1 MIADHDYHT
10 TDCLISNERSSMM
23 GVNSLAG
30 QNSQMPQELRKVGI
44 VGAAGW
50 RVGTSDWTWA
60 AAIGTACSYINI
72 QLDEV

>member
-1 MIADHDYHT
+1 MNTDHDNHT
-10 TDCLISNERSSMM
+10 TDCLVSNERSSII

-30 QNSQMPQELRKVGI
+30 QNSQTPQELRKVGI
-44 VGAAGW
+44 AGAAGW
-50 RVGTSDWTWA
+50 RVGTSDWMWA

>member
-1 MIADHDYHT
+1 
-10 TDCLISNERSSMM
+10 M

-50 RVGTSDWTWA
+50 RVGTSDRTWA
-60 AAIGTACSYINI
+60 AAIRTAYSYINI